1 MGWLGSQELEGPPPG
16 PPADLGTHSLVPP
29 MLVAP
34 SPLMAWAGSQLL
46 SEQASVQFQAPGLL
60 QGRTDEPEQLLIGLS
75 LFFGV
80 EDLHY

>member
-46 SEQASVQFQAPGLL
+46 SQSKHLSSSKHRGQF
-60 QGRTDEPEQLLIGLS
+60 
-75 LFFGV
+75 
-80 EDLHY
+80 

>member
-1 MGWLGSQELEGPPPG
+1 MGWLGFKSWRGPPPG
-16 PPADLGTHSLVPP
+16 PLQISALHSLVPP
-29 MLVAP
+29 MLVA
-34 SPLMAWAGSQLL
+34 SPLMAWASPSSF

>member
-1 MGWLGSQELEGPPPG
+1 MGWLGSPRAGG
-16 PPADLGTHSLVPP
+16 ASTRSPADLHPP
-29 MLVAP
+29 LSSHAGR
-34 SPLMAWAGSQLL
+34 PLTT
-46 SEQASVQFQAPGLL
+46 PGLGWVPAPLFSKHLSSSKHRAL